1 MRGHFVQTRVSFPA
15 MLTVEDEQRPKEVQF
30 GGLDSTTPRVRK
42 VSWFL
47 QGPDTSRFPRGCML
61 SQGFT
66 KRKQEKQKNTKNI
79 FVEMATWAEKAL
91 YPGGKHGFRGMLEFS
106 S

>member
-1 MRGHFVQTRVSFPA
+1 

-30 GGLDSTTPRVRK
+30 GRLDSTTPRVRK

-66 KRKQEKQKNTKNI
+66 KRKQEKQKKTKNI

-91 YPGGKHGFRGMLEFS
+91 YPGGKHGFRGLLEFS

>member
-1 MRGHFVQTRVSFPA
+1 VFFGKKGRSQMTTSSEALSEKQMGVEVS
-15 MLTVEDEQRPKEVQF
+15 
-30 GGLDSTTPRVRK
+30 GLDSTTPRVRK

-66 KRKQEKQKNTKNI
+66 KRKQEKQKKTKNI

-91 YPGGKHGFRGMLEFS
+91 YPGGKHGFRGLLEFS